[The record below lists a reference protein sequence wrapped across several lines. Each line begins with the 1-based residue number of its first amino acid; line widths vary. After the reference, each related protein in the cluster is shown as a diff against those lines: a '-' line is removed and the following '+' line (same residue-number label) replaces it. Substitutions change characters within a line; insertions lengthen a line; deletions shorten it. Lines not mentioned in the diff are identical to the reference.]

1 MGRYILRRLVQMVP
15 VMLGVT
21 LVVFFLLRLVPG
33 DPAEVILGNRATA
46 ANVAHLRKAL
56 GLDKPM
62 LVQYGYFMRNMLKG
76 DLGQSIFYREP
87 VTRIIMQRLPVT
99 LFLTTYSTILA
110 LLVTIPL
117 GTLAAIKKDRWQD
130 QAVRGFLLVSLAMPP
145 FWVGL
150 MLLLLFGVKLK
161 IFPVGGYGTGFAGH
175 LHALFLPALTLALGI
190 SAVLVR
196 ALRNSILDV
205 LSADYVRTARAK
217 GLGAR
222 TIYTWHVLRNSALST
237 MTLLGIYVATILGG
251 AVILESLFAIPGL
264 GSLLIKAIFGRD
276 YPIVQGVTLY
286 FGVLVILVNLLTDI
300 GYAILDPRVSY
311 D

>member
-1 MGRYILRRLVQMVP
+1 MVP

-33 DPAEVILGNRATA
+33 DPAEVILGNRATD
-46 ANVAHLRKAL
+46 ANIAHLRKAL

-76 DLGQSIFYREP
+76 DLGESIYYREP
-87 VTRIIMQRLPVT
+87 VTRLILHRLPVT
-99 LFLTTYSTILA
+99 LFLTAFSTVLA
-110 LLVTIPL
+110 LLITIPL

-150 MLLLLFGVKLK
+150 MLLLLFGVKFR
-161 IFPVGGYGTGFAGH
+161 IFPVAGYGEGFTGH
-175 LHALFLPALTLALGI
+175 LHSLFLPALTLALGI

-196 ALRNSILDV
+196 SLRNSILDV

-217 GLGAR
+217 GLGSR

-237 MTLLGIYVATILGG
+237 MTLLGIYVAYILGG
-251 AVILESLFAIPGL
+251 AVILESVFAIPGL

>member
-1 MGRYILRRLVQMVP
+1 MVP

-33 DPAEVILGNRATA
+33 DPAEVILGNRATD
-46 ANVAHLRKAL
+46 ANIAHLRKAL

-76 DLGQSIFYREP
+76 DLGVSIYYREP
-87 VTRIIMQRLPVT
+87 VTRLILHRLPVT
-99 LFLTTYSTILA
+99 MFLTGFATLLA
-110 LLVTIPL
+110 LLITIPL

-150 MLLLLFGVKLK
+150 MLLLLFGVKFK
-161 IFPVGGYGTGFAGH
+161 VFPVAGYGEGFTGH
-175 LHALFLPALTLALGI
+175 LHSLFLPALTLALGI

-196 ALRNSILDV
+196 SLRNSILDV

-217 GLGAR
+217 GLDSR
-222 TIYTWHVLRNSALST
+222 TIYVWHVLRNSALST

-251 AVILESLFAIPGL
+251 AVILEQVFAIPGL

-286 FGVLVILVNLLTDI
+286 FGVLVILVNLITDI

>member
-1 MGRYILRRLVQMVP
+1 VGRYILRRLAQMVP

-33 DPAEVILGNRATA
+33 DPAEVILGNRATD
-46 ANVAHLRKAL
+46 ANIAHLRKAL

-76 DLGQSIFYREP
+76 DLGESIYYREP
-87 VTRIIMQRLPVT
+87 VTRLILHRLPVT
-99 LFLTTYSTILA
+99 LFLTGFSTILA
-110 LLVTIPL
+110 LLITIPL

-150 MLLLLFGVKLK
+150 MLLLLFGVKFR
-161 IFPVGGYGTGFAGH
+161 IFPVAGYGEGFTGH
-175 LHALFLPALTLALGI
+175 LHSLFLPALTLALGI

-196 ALRNSILDV
+196 SLRNSILDV

-217 GLGAR
+217 GLGSR

-237 MTLLGIYVATILGG
+237 MTLLGIYVAYILGG
-251 AVILESLFAIPGL
+251 AVILESVFAIPGL

>member
-1 MGRYILRRLVQMVP
+1 VP

-33 DPAEVILGNRATA
+33 DPAEVILGNRATD
-46 ANVAHLRKAL
+46 ANIAHLRKAL

-76 DLGQSIFYREP
+76 DLGESIYYREP
-87 VTRIIMQRLPVT
+87 VTRLILHRLPVT
-99 LFLTTYSTILA
+99 LFLTGFSTILA
-110 LLVTIPL
+110 LLITIPL

-150 MLLLLFGVKLK
+150 MLLLLFGVKFR
-161 IFPVGGYGTGFAGH
+161 IFPVAGYGEGFTGH
-175 LHALFLPALTLALGI
+175 LHSLFLPALTLALGI

-196 ALRNSILDV
+196 SLRNSILDV

-217 GLGAR
+217 GLGSR

-237 MTLLGIYVATILGG
+237 MTLLGIYVAYILGG
-251 AVILESLFAIPGL
+251 AVILESVFAIPGL